1 MAAEGARMTQDAD
14 DEAARALFKA
24 SLNPTGWPLL
34 HLVAVLYRNT
44 AEEARLTMTILDD
57 GDWEVVVPFDG
68 RLFRIDMVYQ
78 DPETLTRRVVR
89 GADRHEEIRA
99 GETVHIGGL
108 PF

>member
-1 MAAEGARMTQDAD
+1 MPQDHDD
-14 DEAARALFKA
+14 DEAALALFKA

-34 HLVAVLYRNT
+34 HLVAVLYEGSARV
-44 AEEARLTMTILDD
+44 ARLTMSMVEG

-78 DPETLTRRVVR
+78 DPETLRQAVIR

-99 GETVHIGGL
+99 GETIHIGRL